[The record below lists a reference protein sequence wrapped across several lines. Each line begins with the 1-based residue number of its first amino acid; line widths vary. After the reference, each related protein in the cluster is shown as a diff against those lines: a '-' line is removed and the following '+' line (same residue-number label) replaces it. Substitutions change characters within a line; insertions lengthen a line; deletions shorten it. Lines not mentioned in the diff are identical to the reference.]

1 MKIQFKPFLLILLFN
16 SSRIIVS
23 EKRTSYVDA
32 GPRNRSWGA
41 GRPEAWSA
49 SKRKASAEGAA
60 ASRQRPPR
68 WGPEPAP
75 RRQGGAQ
82 AGAGCCRPAG
92 DRPSEKGACRR
103 GWPEQLQD
111 EQVSTATSQN
121 LQSLRRRLPE
131 APFRGSPWLHS
142 LQPGSGDRY
151 LPGLFKPVMKN
162 KISDI
167 ETVRWQLLASSL

>member
-1 MKIQFKPFLLILLFN
+1 MWTWDPGTGLEELG
-16 SSRIIVS
+16 
-23 EKRTSYVDA
+23 
-32 GPRNRSWGA
+32 GPRPGQRGS
-41 GRPEAWSA
+41 GRPAQKVQRRPDSVLHG
-49 SKRKASAEGAA
+49 GAR
-60 ASRQRPPR
+60 SRRPD
-68 WGPEPAP
+68 G
-75 RRQGGAQ
+75 RQGHRQGHRQGQ
-82 AGAGCCRPAG
+82 A
-92 DRPSEKGACRR
+92 EKGACRR

-131 APFRGSPWLHS
+131 APFRGSPRLHS
-142 LQPGSGDRY
+142 LQPGSGDRH